1 MTPSILDAPRYLGND
16 PTITLRRP
24 LHSDAPKAYPILA
37 LWHQKVLAPYG
48 VTYDQASAA
57 QTVQHILDEGVV
69 VMAESVTDGMVGF
82 LAGIVLAWPVNRQ
95 QWIVLEQFFWYNR
108 RFPQVV
114 EPLWQAFELDA
125 QRRGAVA
132 VVGGAMDAFNRDQMG
147 VLYRR
152 RGYVPLDHSYVKCL
166 NPIA

>member
-1 MTPSILDAPRYLGND
+1 MTPSILDAPRCLGSD

-48 VTYDQASAA
+48 VTYDHASAVA
-57 QTVQHILDEGVV
+57 TVQRILDEGIVI
-69 VMAESVTDGMVGF
+69 MAESVEDGMVGF
-82 LAGIVLAWPVNRQ
+82 LAGLLSAWPVNHAQRICLQ
-95 QWIVLEQFFWYNR
+95 QFFWYNR
-108 RFPQVV
+108 RFPLVV

-125 QRRGAVA
+125 QRRGAIA
-132 VVGGAMDAFNRDQMG
+132 VVGGAMDAFNREQMS

-152 RGYVPLDHSYVKCL
+152 RGYVPLDHNYLKCL